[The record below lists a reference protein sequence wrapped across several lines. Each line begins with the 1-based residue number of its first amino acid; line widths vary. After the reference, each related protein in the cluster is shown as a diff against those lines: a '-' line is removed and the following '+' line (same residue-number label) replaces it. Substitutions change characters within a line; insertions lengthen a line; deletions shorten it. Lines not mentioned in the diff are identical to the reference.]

1 MTNYPNGKIYK
12 IEAHNGEEGD
22 TYIGSTCNQHLSQRM
37 QHHRYGYKYWKD
49 GKLNYITAF
58 SIFDKYGVDN
68 CVIILMENC
77 PCNTINEL
85 YSREAFHIKSMKC
98 VNKHI
103 PLRTQKE
110 YYEDNKEKMDKYLK
124 QYYIDNRDRR
134 IEYGNQ
140 YNIDNRDR
148 RIEYKKNHREQT
160 NKNARKRY
168 DINKEKIENKF
179 VCDCGKEINV
189 KNRAKH
195 LNSKQHNKFILC
207 KEVK

>member
-1 MTNYPNGKIYK
+1 MTNYQNGKIYK

-22 TYIGSTCNQHLSQRM
+22 TYIGSTCKQYLSQRM
-37 QHHRYGYKYWKD
+37 SSHRNSYNCWKN

-68 CVIILMENC
+68 CVIILLEDC
-77 PCNTINEL
+77 PCNTIDEL
-85 YSREAFHIKSMKC
+85 YYREAFHMKSMKC
-98 VNKHI
+98 VNNNI

-110 YYEDNKEKMDKYLK
+110 YKEDNKEKMNKYLT

-140 YNIDNRDR
+140 YRKDN
-148 RIEYKKNHREQT
+148 KEQT

-168 DINKEKIENKF
+168 NINKEKIENKI

-189 KNRAKH
+189 INRANH
-195 LNSKQHNKFILC
+195 LKTKVHNKFILC
-207 KEVK
+207 KK